1 MKAREI
7 RAVRGT
13 GLLGPSCRQLRAFG
27 FVMRRR
33 FPPPVRRARATLV
46 VAIVSNTFTMDR
58 LGGWST
64 EANMPHVGPVLEGR
78 TFFCPHCGALYS
90 ATPSLVPKSE
100 GDTAK
105 CVVCLK
111 PMGKPDTLPSFK
123 LLQRPEDD

>member
-1 MKAREI
+1 VENNSGSVLAYERLPLP
-7 RAVRGT
+7 AA
-13 GLLGPSCRQLRAFG
+13 L
-27 FVMRRR
+27 
-33 FPPPVRRARATLV
+33 VRRARATLV

-111 PMGKPDTLPSFK
+111 PMGKPDTIPSFK